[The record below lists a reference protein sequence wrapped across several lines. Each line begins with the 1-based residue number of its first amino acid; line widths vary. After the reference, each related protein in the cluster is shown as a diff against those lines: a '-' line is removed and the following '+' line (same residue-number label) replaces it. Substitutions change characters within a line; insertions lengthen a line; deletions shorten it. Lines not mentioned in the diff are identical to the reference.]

1 MNEVRVG
8 CAVGG
13 VGGSVVEGVVLTV
26 GCGEER
32 VDAADYSAGL
42 EYLVESLSLS
52 LSDCLSSILNCSLPH
67 TSWSW

>member
-13 VGGSVVEGVVLTV
+13 VGGSVGEGVVLTV

-52 LSDCLSSILNCSLPH
+52 L
-67 TSWSW
+67 

>member
-13 VGGSVVEGVVLTV
+13 VGGSVGEGVVLTV

-52 LSDCLSSILNCSLPH
+52 LSLTACQAY
-67 TSWSW
+67 